1 MGDKYYR
8 IIAGHIPTNAPS
20 FLYFS
25 LLSLPSSLYHPYSSP
40 LLSLPSSPPPAYH
53 ECRCLSPCPQPS
65 PSHAV
70 KGTTPAEGTTIQTTS
85 VTSQDALS
93 LTPYLLVCRKYNTCL
108 HTMVYPAASSENR
121 VWTLSLGS
129 KLCLYTRKQPCRLFG
144 IKTSTSNW

>member
-1 MGDKYYR
+1 MLL
-8 IIAGHIPTNAPS
+8 PS
-20 FLYFS
+20 LYFLYSS
-25 LLSLPSSLYHPYSSP
+25 LLSLPSPLNHPY
-40 LLSLPSSPPPAYH
+40 SLPSSLPLPPAYH

-70 KGTTPAEGTTIQTTS
+70 KGATPAQGTTIQTTS

-144 IKTSTSNW
+144 TKTSTSNW